1 MNAFIKERQL
11 KLQTLT
17 GKPEEDLT
25 VKIDNDIKLMR
36 IKIVALLKT
45 IDRLLYT
52 VNLVR
57 KHGVHYYYD
66 FYDTCSFFLI
76 KFKEYVDI
84 G

>member
-1 MNAFIKERQL
+1 M
-11 KLQTLT
+11 T
-17 GKPEEDLT
+17 GKAEEDLR
-25 VKIDNDIKLMR
+25 VKVDNDIKLVR
-36 IKIVALLKT
+36 IKIVALIKT

-52 VNLVR
+52 INLVS
-57 KHGVHYYYD
+57 KHGVHFYYD